1 MRPPEEVDVPDD
13 DVVQPGDALLV
24 EQLDAV
30 WASMSGLGD
39 ELDEADWKRATEVP
53 GWSVQDNLAHIV
65 GIEWSL
71 LGEEAPAHEI
81 PDDLPHVKNDMGKR
95 NEVFVDSRRRSSG
108 AEVLA
113 EFREATTRR
122 LAQLRA
128 YTPADFGAESWTP
141 AGPGSVRDLLPF
153 RIFDAWV
160 HEQDMRRAVDR
171 PGDLD
176 TPVAASAL
184 ERVIGAMPYVV
195 GKKAAAPDGST
206 VVFELSGPL
215 ACTVAIGVDGRAAL
229 LDEVPAAPTVRIVT
243 DVETFTRLAVGR
255 LDPAATLAAG
265 SVRCSGDEGLGS
277 RVVEQ
282 INFLF

>member
-1 MRPPEEVDVPDD
+1 MPDADEV
-13 DVVQPGDALLV
+13 LV

-30 WASMSGLGD
+30 WSSMSALGGDLD
-39 ELDEADWKRATEVP
+39 ELEWKRPTEVP
-53 GWSVQDNLAHIV
+53 GWTVQDNLAHV
-65 GIEWSL
+65 VALEWSL
-71 LGEEAPAHEI
+71 LGEADPAHEI
-81 PDDLPHVKNDMGKR
+81 PDDLPHVKNDVGR
-95 NEVFVDSRRRSSG
+95 HNEVFVDSRRRSSG

-113 EFREATTRR
+113 EFRAVTARR
-122 LAQLRA
+122 LAQLRS
-128 YTPADFGAESWTP
+128 YTPEDFGAESWTP
-141 AGPGSVRDLLPF
+141 VGPGVVRDLLPF

-176 TPVAASAL
+176 SAVAAAAL
-184 ERVIGAMPYVV
+184 ERVIGTMPYVV

-215 ACTVAIGVDGRAAL
+215 ARTVAIGVEGRARL
-229 LDEVPAAPTVRIVT
+229 LDEAPATPTVRIVT

-282 INFLF
+282 LNFLF

>member
-1 MRPPEEVDVPDD
+1 MPDASGNVAPQDRELVD
-13 DVVQPGDALLV
+13 QL
-24 EQLDAV
+24 EQV
-30 WASMSGLGD
+30 WGSIASLGD
-39 ELDEADWKRATEVP
+39 ELDETDWRRPTEVP
-53 GWSVQDNLAHIV
+53 GWSVQDNLTHVV
-65 GIEWSL
+65 GMEWSL
-71 LGEEAPAHEI
+71 LGKADPAHEI
-81 PDDLPHVKNDMGKR
+81 PDDLPHVKNDVGRR

-128 YTPADFGAESWTP
+128 YAPEDFGAESWTP
-141 AGPGSVRDLLPF
+141 VGPGAVRDLLPF

-160 HEQDMRRAVDR
+160 HEQDMRRALDR

-176 TPVAASAL
+176 SAVAAAAL
-184 ERVIGAMPYVV
+184 ERVVGTMPYVV
-195 GKKAAAPDGST
+195 GKKAAAPGGST

-215 ACTVAIGVDGRAAL
+215 ARTVAIGVEGRARL
-229 LDEVPAAPTVRIVT
+229 LDEAPAAPTVRIVT

-255 LDPAATLAAG
+255 LDPVATLATG

-277 RVVEQ
+277 RVMEQ